1 MRGHPLLFLLFSFTI
16 ASVASDMSLYI
27 NGFSI
32 LFSDILR
39 DAIELSSFAVF
50 AISLST
56 CPLAGVLNIA
66 VSINGSAK
74 VLFGR

>member
-1 MRGHPLLFLLFSFTI
+1 MPQHYDIPNKLLFSFTI

-50 AISLST
+50 CHKPQYLSFSRGLKY
-56 CPLAGVLNIA
+56 C
-66 VSINGSAK
+66 
-74 VLFGR
+74 RQYQR